1 MNNLLETDRS
11 ATERT
16 LIEANEAYHNGTPI
30 MSDAE
35 YDILWR
41 GHQSSRKENP
51 NDPFWKGT
59 ILDKVGATPR
69 PSSGFAK
76 VVHAVKME
84 SLDNAFAGED
94 GNIESLRQ
102 WFARLDL
109 GSMADRCRIVAEPK
123 IDGASLRLTYINN
136 KLVRAVTRGN
146 GEIGDDVT
154 ANVMAAELVPLTLGD
169 VSEAEFMDPAELLI
183 NGEVFMT
190 FAAFEELNRKQRAAG
205 EEPYSNPRNAASGI
219 LQRKD
224 PSKVRGQ
231 GLSFLAHGIAAGWIE
246 QSYETEVARLH
257 ALGFRFPDYRLL
269 LADGSIASWG
279 QELNLAWL
287 QEVATQAYPTD
298 GVVLKVDRFVTRAAL
313 GSTSRAPR
321 WAIAFKF
328 AQEEVETTLK
338 GITVQVGRSGILAP
352 VAELEPVEVDGSVI
366 SRATLHNED
375 QINRLYLKVGDRVAI
390 RKAAGVIPEIVRSIE
405 GEKAIAETVATLRSV
420 EGRGETMSD
429 EEVRQALVETGR
441 FFRLLDHI
449 GGKCP
454 SCGSTEIEKQEI
466 LPAGRAVGKSTSPPK
481 LQVAWRCTNTAG
493 CKAQLA
499 GRIEHMASRDCLNLS
514 QMGSELCAEIAFRA
528 GLELDNFEHPFDLF
542 DVPTSW
548 FANLSWT
555 TESGGKMTF
564 GESRATTLK
573 LAMEAAK
580 TLPLRHWIAALG
592 IHTIGKNT
600 SKEITRLVAS
610 RGALLQSC
618 TPEYGLFVRMLR
630 TFRETPN
637 AGEYAELK
645 QQYAVS
651 HHLGPVSLQHLVE
664 FVNSSAGAYAL
675 SRIPDAARSDNHNPE
690 PSGAPQGGPLAGKTF
705 VVTGTLSESRNSI
718 HAAIEAAGG
727 IVASAIS
734 AKTNVLVAGDKAG
747 SKMAKAAKLGVE
759 VWNEERFRKD
769 VAS

>member
-1 MNNLLETDRS
+1 MNNLLETNRS
-11 ATERT
+11 ITERT

-41 GHQSSRKENP
+41 GHQASRKESP
-51 NDPFWKGT
+51 NDSFWKDT
-59 ILDKVGATPR
+59 ILDKVGASPR
-69 PSSGFAK
+69 PASGFAK

-84 SLDNAFAGED
+84 SLDNAFAGPNGEVD
-94 GNIESLRQ
+94 SVTQ
-102 WFARLDL
+102 WLARLDL
-109 GSMADRCRIVAEPK
+109 GNMADQCRIVLEPK

-136 KLVRAVTRGN
+136 KFVRAVTRGN

-154 ANVMAAELVPLTLGD
+154 ANVLAAELVPLTLGD
-169 VSEAEFMDPAELLI
+169 MNEAEFMDPAELLI

-190 FAAFEELNRKQRAAG
+190 YGSFAHLNVMQRKAG
-205 EEPYSNPRNAASGI
+205 EEEYSNPRNAAAGI
-219 LQRKD
+219 LRRKN
-224 PSKVRGQ
+224 PAEVRDQ
-231 GLSFLAHGIAAGWIE
+231 GLSFLAHGIAAG
-246 QSYETEVARLH
+246 QLGDSYSAEVLRLER
-257 ALGFRFPDYRLL
+257 LGFRFPESKVI
-269 LADGSIASWG
+269 LADGQTPDGRLGI
-279 QELNLAWL
+279 AWL
-287 QEVATQAYPTD
+287 QALAHQYYPTD
-298 GVVLKVDRFVTRAAL
+298 GVVLKVDQFKLRAAL
-313 GSTSRAPR
+313 GSTSRAPK

-328 AQEEVETTLK
+328 AQEEVETTLRA
-338 GITVQVGRSGILAP
+338 ITVQVGRSGILAP

-466 LPAGRAVGKSTSPPK
+466 LPAGRAVGKSTSLPK
-481 LQVAWRCTNTAG
+481 LQVAWRCANTAG

-705 VVTGTLSESRNSI
+705 VVTGTLSEPRNSI

-727 IVASAIS
+727 IVASTIS

-759 VWNEERFRKD
+759 VWNEERFRKE